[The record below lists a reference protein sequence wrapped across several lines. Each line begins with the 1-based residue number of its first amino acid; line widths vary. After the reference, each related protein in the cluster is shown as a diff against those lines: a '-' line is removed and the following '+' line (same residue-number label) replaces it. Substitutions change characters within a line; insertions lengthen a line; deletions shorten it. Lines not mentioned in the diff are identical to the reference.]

1 MTTIRGVVIYVLFL
15 LSGLSALLYQI
26 AWQRTLM
33 LIYGSNTESVAMV
46 VSAFLVGLGL
56 GNILGGA
63 LSARVRVS
71 PLVLFALAEV
81 LIASYGLASLTIFDW
96 AGTLTLQCGAITT
109 AAVIFSL
116 LLAPTACMGATLP
129 LLVAYETRRFKNVGS
144 AVSRLY
150 FVNTLGAATGAFL
163 SGFVLLAELHLPG
176 TVVAAAVLNL
186 ISVLM
191 LLVGAMSGIER

>member
-1 MTTIRGVVIYVLFL
+1 MTTFQSVVIYILFL

-56 GNILGGA
+56 GNILGGT
-63 LSARVRVS
+63 LSARARVS
-71 PLVLFALAEV
+71 PLVLFALAEFT
-81 LIASYGLASLTIFDW
+81 IASYGLASLAIFDW
-96 AGTLTLQCGAITT
+96 AGKFTLQCGAVAT

-129 LLVAYETRRFKNVGS
+129 LLVAHETRRFKNVGS

-150 FVNTLGAATGAFL
+150 FVNTLGAASGAFL
-163 SGFVLLAELHLPG
+163 SGFVLLAELQLQG
-176 TVVAAAVLNL
+176 TVIAAAVLNL

-191 LLVGAMSGIER
+191 LIIRAMSDIKR